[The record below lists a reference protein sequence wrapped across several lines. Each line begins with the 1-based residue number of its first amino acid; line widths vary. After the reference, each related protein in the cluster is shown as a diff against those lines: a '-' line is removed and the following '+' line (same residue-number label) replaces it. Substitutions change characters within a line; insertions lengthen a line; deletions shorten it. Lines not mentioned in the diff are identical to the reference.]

1 MNAAENSV
9 AALAETGPAVAEY
22 QYRTLNPAS
31 GEAGKW
37 ANVSREE
44 YELFSAPPK
53 AGCAALFETRK
64 LYAEPLL
71 VAAGVKAALLAKLEE
86 MREGGYTADWTL
98 AIAVVSNALSG
109 KGGPV
114 ELGDLNQQGEPAPAS

>member
-1 MNAAENSV
+1 MNAAETSV

-37 ANVSREE
+37 ANVTREE
-44 YELFSAPPK
+44 YELFGAAIQ
-53 AGCAALFETRK
+53 AGQAAHFETRR

-71 VAAGVKAALLAKLEE
+71 VASGVKEALLAKLEE

-109 KGGPV
+109 KAGQV
-114 ELGDLNQQGEPAPAS
+114 ESQAPDEPGEPAPAS